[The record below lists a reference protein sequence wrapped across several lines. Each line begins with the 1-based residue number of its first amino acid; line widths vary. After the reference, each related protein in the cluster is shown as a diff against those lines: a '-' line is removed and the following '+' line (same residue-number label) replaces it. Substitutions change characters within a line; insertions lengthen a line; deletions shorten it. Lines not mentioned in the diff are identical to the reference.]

1 MADHITTNSTIFHLP
16 NEILE
21 ISLSLL
27 GVSRFRFTALVC
39 NRFKA
44 VNLTDV
50 SDEKITSAEHY
61 TSSIQ
66 CAEKYLSEAGSDT
79 QKIAIFWCN
88 VARYGRW
95 EIIESTHQCGHSL
108 IWSECRH

>member
-1 MADHITTNSTIFHLP
+1 MADHVTTDYYTILHLP
-16 NEILE
+16 NEILG
-21 ISLSLL
+21 ISSH
-27 GVSRFRFTALVC
+27 FRFTALVC